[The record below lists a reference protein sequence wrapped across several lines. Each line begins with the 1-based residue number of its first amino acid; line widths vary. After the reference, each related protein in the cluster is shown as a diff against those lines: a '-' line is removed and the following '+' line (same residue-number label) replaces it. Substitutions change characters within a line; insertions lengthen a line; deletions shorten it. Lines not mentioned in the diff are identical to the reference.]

1 MLKNVTEKKN
11 PTKSHKNCDL
21 KKTYKNSQKFLE
33 LKKKSVVDN
42 YSIHSNCFCVCFCL
56 CLFRNFLWSSSTFFR
71 KTILKKKLRKLK
83 KIFLSFYIVQK
94 QKDISLPMCFLATYC
109 KIPYLCSLYHPIHTF
124 YELLPLVFMFSPL
137 HIFFID

>member
-1 MLKNVTEKKN
+1 MGIQSI
-11 PTKSHKNCDL
+11 PTVFVYVFVSAYLETFCDHHQL
-21 KKTYKNSQKFLE
+21 
-33 LKKKSVVDN
+33 
-42 YSIHSNCFCVCFCL
+42 
-56 CLFRNFLWSSSTFFR
+56 FFR
-71 KTILKKKLRKLK
+71 KTILKKLRKLK